1 LRKSGDTSRWPSGTR
16 RRASGPGPPAYRF
29 REPLLHT
36 EVEPSVATNSAL
48 MERHDDVEKVAP
60 AHPDAPGVPFPPVA
74 EDAYDAE
81 LEAIADARHA
91 SSARVAFI
99 ARLFAIAASAAL
111 AFALRHDLRFALSS
125 RTPIDLPATPT
136 TAQLEGA
143 AHRLVDIRG
152 VPGGVGAVDY
162 RRPIGNGLYRLAPL
176 VDQPNVYVELRLPD
190 GIDPTRYIPPTS
202 LHGRL
207 VPMDEGGARFSSA
220 RALIQSSTGRPAPA
234 QTFILEEGAQ
244 PSLASPGAVIAMLAL
259 LLCIGQVAMMVRPRK
274 SAAGPRPVAG

>member
-1 LRKSGDTSRWPSGTR
+1 
-16 RRASGPGPPAYRF
+16 
-29 REPLLHT
+29 
-36 EVEPSVATNSAL
+36 VATSSAL
-48 MERHDDVEKVAP
+48 MEKHGDLEKVAP
-60 AHPDAPGVPFPPVA
+60 ARPDAPGVPFPPVA

-81 LEAIADARHA
+81 LEAIAEARHA

-111 AFALRHDLRFALSS
+111 AFALRHDLRFALSGQ
-125 RTPIDLPATPT
+125 TAIDLSSSPT
-136 TAQLEGA
+136 TAQLSEA
-143 AHRLVDIRG
+143 SHHLVDIHG

-162 RRPIGNGLYRLAPL
+162 RRPVGDGLYRLAPL

-234 QTFILEEGAQ
+234 EAFILEEGAR
-244 PSLASPGAVIAMLAL
+244 PSLTSPGAVIAVLAI
-259 LLCIGQVAMMVRPRK
+259 LLCAGQLAMMVRPRRARP
-274 SAAGPRPVAG
+274 SAG